1 MITIPN
7 TVKEK
12 IQFIISRRELLL
24 ELLNQPNLGAL
35 RLDATQAL
43 EELDELIEEFKTTF
57 GEQSQ

>member
-1 MITIPN
+1 MIAIPN

-12 IQFIISRRELLL
+12 IQFIISHRELLL
-24 ELLNQPNLGAL
+24 EILNQPNLGAL

-57 GEQSQ
+57 PEESR